1 MPENQR
7 GETGASGEHRPLR
20 LGLLRCD
27 DPIPELRSICGTYSD
42 MFADVIARVDPSV
55 QMDTFSL
62 PDDEWPDDLDAYDGW
77 MTTGTRASV
86 YDDVPW
92 ISRFADFVRQL
103 HAEGRKM
110 FGVCFGHQMIAHALG
125 GTVQRASHGWTV
137 GANAW
142 KIHERRPWM
151 DPPTDE
157 IRLIHS
163 HQDQVLALP
172 PGGVALAG
180 ADRCPIAMLAVG
192 EHLVGLQGHPEFQ
205 PEFVGPLYESRTEL
219 LGADAVAEAKASLA
233 APCNQELVAG
243 WMLRFFAGSHEVDLS
258 DFGLFDPAVQQCPH
272 AYYAKMR
279 ESAPVFEAA
288 AGGAALHLVTRYDD
302 VLEVVRDPGTFSS
315 RFDVGGRGNAE
326 LARRT
331 KELYEAEGGYD
342 RVGTMLTADPPEHT
356 RFRRLVSKAFT
367 PKVVNDLEPA
377 VREIAAA
384 LIDEMLAAAAAAGD
398 SVDFVEAF
406 AVPLPVAVIARAL
419 NVPEDRLADFK
430 RWSDASIA
438 GIGTNI
444 SVEER
449 LEAEREVIEFQKYFA
464 EQLERRRTEPQDD
477 LLTNLLN
484 ARIDREGDDVG
495 EAVSTAP
502 LTIAEML
509 SIIQQ
514 LLVAGNETTTKMLT
528 EMLRLLAEHP
538 AEWEALRSD
547 PSRASAFVEET
558 LRLSTPTQGM
568 FRVVKKDARLAGVD
582 LPAGAHVVV
591 MFSSANRDRSVFE
604 DADSFCP
611 MRDGVSNHVAF
622 GRGIHFCLGAA
633 LARLEGRVAAE
644 ELSQR
649 LRSVTLS
656 ASNDFEYHPSFLLR
670 GLKRLDIQPEP
681 A

>member
-1 MPENQR
+1 MLIELVVAAGILAVLAMGIIPVAKV
-7 GETGASGEHRPLR
+7 ASVRADEIELSRTLR
-20 LGLLRCD
+20 TLRMA
-27 DPIPELRSICGTYSD
+27 I
-42 MFADVIARVDPSV
+42 
-55 QMDTFSL
+55 
-62 PDDEWPDDLDAYDGW
+62 DAY
-77 MTTGTRASV
+77 
-86 YDDVPW
+86 
-92 ISRFADFVRQL
+92 
-103 HAEGRKM
+103 
-110 FGVCFGHQMIAHALG
+110 
-125 GTVQRASHGWTV
+125 
-137 GANAW
+137 
-142 KIHERRPWM
+142 HE
-151 DPPTDE
+151 
-157 IRLIHS
+157 
-163 HQDQVLALP
+163 A
-172 PGGVALAG
+172 
-180 ADRCPIAMLAVG
+180 
-192 EHLVGLQGHPEFQ
+192 
-205 PEFVGPLYESRTEL
+205 
-219 LGADAVAEAKASLA
+219 AEAGEIDPDFIEPDHENYPPDLEALVEGVPGPRGPDGR
-233 APCNQELVAG
+233 APVLRFLRRLPADPMTG
-243 WMLRFFAGSHEVDLS
+243 RADWMLRFFDGSHEVDLD

-279 ESAPVFEAA
+279 ESAPVYEAT
-288 AGGAALHLVTRYDD
+288 AGGAALHLITRYDD
-302 VLEVVRDPGTFSS
+302 VLEVVRDPETFSS

-331 KELYEAEGGYD
+331 KELYENEGGYD

-384 LIDEMLAAAAAAGD
+384 LIDQMLAATAGGGSID
-398 SVDFVEAF
+398 VVEAF

-419 NVPEDRLADFK
+419 NVPDDRLADFK

-444 SVEER
+444 SIEER
-449 LEAEREVIEFQKYFA
+449 LDAEREVIEFQKYFA

-484 ARIDREGDDVG
+484 ARIDRDGDDVAD
-495 EAVSTAP
+495 EAVSTEP
-502 LTIAEML
+502 LTTAEML

-538 AEWEALRSD
+538 AEWEALRAD
-547 PSRASAFVEET
+547 PSRAPAFVEET

-568 FRVVKKDARLAGVD
+568 FRVVKKDTRLAGVD

-591 MFSSANRDRSVFE
+591 MFSSANRDRLVFE
-604 DADSFCP
+604 DSDSFCP
-611 MRDGVSNHVAF
+611 MRDGVSSHLAF

-656 ASNDFEYHPSFLLR
+656 ASNNFEYHPSFLLR
-670 GLKRLDIQPEP
+670 GLKRLEIQPLP